1 MNRPFL
7 DLTTLH
13 ADLREELLAA
23 CARVIDGGQYI
34 LGEECRQFEA
44 EFAAFCGARHCLG
57 VGNGLDALHL
67 ILRALDIG
75 PGDEVIVPAHT
86 FIATWLA
93 VSYCGAKPV
102 PVDVLGETAN
112 LDPTRIEAAITA
124 RTRAI
129 IAVHLY
135 GQPADMDAINTIATR
150 HGLRVVEDAAQAHG
164 ARYRGRPVGTLG
176 DAAAFSF
183 YPGKNLGA
191 LGDGGAVTCADDTL
205 AARIASLRNY
215 GSPRKYFSEVRGYN
229 SRLDELQAA
238 ILRVKLPHL
247 SAWNEQRRAIAAVY
261 LERLRDIPGVQLP
274 VVADGCLP
282 VWHLFTISCG
292 QREKLAEKLTA
303 AGIGNA
309 LHYPLPPH
317 LQQAYADLGI
327 APGSYPEAERIS
339 GETLSLPIDPTMSA
353 ADADAVADAVID
365 TLAQLEARP

>member
-1 MNRPFL
+1 
-7 DLTTLH
+7 
-13 ADLREELLAA
+13 
-23 CARVIDGGQYI
+23 
-34 LGEECRQFEA
+34 
-44 EFAAFCGARHCLG
+44 
-57 VGNGLDALHL
+57 
-67 ILRALDIG
+67 
-75 PGDEVIVPAHT
+75 
-86 FIATWLA
+86 
-93 VSYCGAKPV
+93 
-102 PVDVLGETAN
+102 
-112 LDPTRIEAAITA
+112 
-124 RTRAI
+124 
-129 IAVHLY
+129 
-135 GQPADMDAINTIATR
+135 
-150 HGLRVVEDAAQAHG
+150 
-164 ARYRGRPVGTLG
+164 
-176 DAAAFSF
+176 
-183 YPGKNLGA
+183 
-191 LGDGGAVTCADDTL
+191 
-205 AARIASLRNY
+205 
-215 GSPRKYFSEVRGYN
+215 
-229 SRLDELQAA
+229 LQAA